1 MTKLWNFFENLDEI
15 VYVSDVDTYD
25 LVYMNRKAR
34 EMYGL
39 DSLADISALKCY
51 EFLQNCSCPCSI
63 CSNDFLKPGDFYEWT
78 YYNPVLNKPF
88 ALKDTIIEENGRR
101 YRMEIAIDMSIQAKQ
116 KQTIKEYSNNETL
129 VNEGLRLALSAD
141 SPNQAIHIL
150 LEYLGKTL
158 QSERVYIFEENTD
171 GSYDNTYEW
180 CAGGIVPQKDNLQQ
194 VPFEAV
200 ELWFKAFRNNE
211 NVIITD
217 LELTRESDPLAYEY
231 LKPQGIHSL
240 VVSPLI
246 VNKKIIGFYGVD
258 NPPGEHLGHIST
270 MFQVV
275 GHFMVSM
282 LKRREL
288 VKRLENLSYYDQL
301 TGAKNRHAMDE
312 YIENVSIHKS
322 IGILYGD
329 VMGLKKLNDT
339 KGHSAG
345 DTLLINAFISLAQHF
360 SDYSIFRIGGDEFL
374 VLCSGIPKEDMLAR
388 TQALRTTL
396 DNNLVGMALGCV
408 WEPHCDNE
416 LPKLIARA
424 DDLMYKEKRARYAA
438 QASE

>member
-1 MTKLWNFFENLDEI
+1 MTKLWHFFENLDEI
-15 VYVSDVDTYD
+15 VYVSDIDTYE

-34 EMYGL
+34 ELYGL
-39 DSLADISALKCY
+39 TSLEEISGRKCY

-63 CSNDFLKPGDFYEWT
+63 CTNAVLKTGQFHEWT

-88 ALKDTIIEENGRR
+88 ALKDTLIEENGRR

-116 KQTIKEYSNNETL
+116 KQTIKEYSNNEVL

-141 SPNQAIHIL
+141 SPVQSIKIL
-150 LEYLGKTL
+150 LEYLGQTL
-158 QSERVYIFEENTD
+158 LSERVYIFEENTD

-180 CAGGIVPQKDNLQQ
+180 CAGGVIPQKDNLQQ
-194 VPFEAV
+194 VPYEAV
-200 ELWFKAFRNNE
+200 ELWFQKFRNNE

-217 LELTRESDPLAYEY
+217 IELIRESDPLAYEY
-231 LKPQGIHSL
+231 LLPQSIHSL
-240 VVSPLI
+240 VVSPLV

-258 NPPGEHLGHIST
+258 NPPADHLGHIST

-275 GHFMVSM
+275 GHFMVSL

-301 TGAKNRHAMDE
+301 TGAKNRHAMEE
-312 YIENVSIHKS
+312 YIENAPANKS
-322 IGILYGD
+322 IGVIYGD

-345 DTLLINAFISLAQHF
+345 DTLLINAFICLAQHF

-374 VLCSGIPKEDMLAR
+374 ILCSGITEDDLLQKTAG
-388 TQALRTTL
+388 LRKTL
-396 DNNLVGMALGCV
+396 EDNRVGMALGCV
-408 WEPHCDNE
+408 WEPYCDDN
-416 LPKLIARA
+416 LPKLIAKA
-424 DDLMYKEKRARYAA
+424 DDLMYQEKRALYAA
-438 QASE
+438 LASE

>member
-1 MTKLWNFFENLDEI
+1 M
-15 VYVSDVDTYD
+15 
-25 LVYMNRKAR
+25 
-34 EMYGL
+34 
-39 DSLADISALKCY
+39 
-51 EFLQNCSCPCSI
+51 
-63 CSNDFLKPGDFYEWT
+63 
-78 YYNPVLNKPF
+78 
-88 ALKDTIIEENGRR
+88 EENGRR

-116 KQTIKEYSNNETL
+116 KQTIKEYSNNEAL

-141 SPNQAIHIL
+141 TPDQSINIL
-150 LEYLGKTL
+150 LEYLGHAL

-180 CAGGIVPQKDNLQQ
+180 CAGGVIPQKDNLQQ
-194 VPFEAV
+194 VPYEAV
-200 ELWFKAFRNNE
+200 ELWFKTFRNNE
-211 NVIITD
+211 NVLITD
-217 LELTRESDPLAYEY
+217 IELTRESDPLAYEY
-231 LKPQGIHSL
+231 LKPQGIRSL

-246 VNKKIIGFYGVD
+246 ANKQIIGFYGVD
-258 NPPGEHLGHIST
+258 NPPADFLGHIST

-275 GHFMVSM
+275 GHFMVSL

-312 YIENVSIHKS
+312 YIETASANKS

-345 DTLLINAFISLAQHF
+345 DALLINAFISLAQHF

-374 VLCSGIPKEDMLAR
+374 VLCSGINEEDMLAR
-388 TQALRTTL
+388 TAALRKTL
-396 DNNLVGMALGCV
+396 
-408 WEPHCDNE
+408 
-416 LPKLIARA
+416 
-424 DDLMYKEKRARYAA
+424 EKIL
-438 QASE
+438 

>member
-1 MTKLWNFFENLDEI
+1 MKQLWYFFENLDEI
-15 VYVSDVDTYD
+15 VYVSDIDTYE

-34 EMYGL
+34 ELYGISSL
-39 DSLADISALKCY
+39 DELSGRKCY

-63 CSNDFLKPGDFYEWT
+63 CTNAVLKAGQFHEWT
-78 YYNPVLNKPF
+78 YYNPVLHKTF
-88 ALKDTIIEENGRR
+88 ALKDTLIEENGRR
-101 YRMEIAIDMSIQAKQ
+101 YRMEIAIDMSVQVKQ
-116 KQTIKEYSNNETL
+116 KQTIKEYSNNEAL

-141 SPNQAIHIL
+141 SPVQSIKIL
-150 LEYLGKTL
+150 LEYLGQTL
-158 QSERVYIFEENTD
+158 LSERVYIFEENTD

-180 CAGGIVPQKDNLQQ
+180 CAGGVIPQKDNLQQ
-194 VPFEAV
+194 VPYEAV
-200 ELWFKAFRNNE
+200 ELWFKTFRNNE

-217 LELTRESDPLAYEY
+217 IELIRESDPLAYEY
-231 LKPQGIHSL
+231 LLPQNIHSL
-240 VVSPLI
+240 VVSPLV

-258 NPPGEHLGHIST
+258 NPPAANLGHIST

-275 GHFMVSM
+275 GHFMVSL

-301 TGAKNRHAMDE
+301 TGAKNRHAMEE
-312 YIENVSIHKS
+312 YIENVSANKS
-322 IGILYGD
+322 IGVVYGD

-360 SDYSIFRIGGDEFL
+360 SNYSIFRIGGDEFL
-374 VLCSGIPKEDMLAR
+374 ILCSGIAEAELLQR
-388 TQALRTTL
+388 TEALRKTL
-396 DNNLVGMALGCV
+396 EDNLVGMALGCI
-408 WEPHCDNE
+408 WEPFCDDA

-424 DDLMYKEKRARYAA
+424 DDLMYQEKRARYAA